1 MCLPAYFSG
10 KYWCLITSENQRA
23 RFPSFVLIVFR
34 DSASYCKKNVF
45 CLTLMEPVKA
55 RARWWPSA
63 CLKSVIGLRRLE
75 KTLKFLRCIHVID
88 LVLKYG
94 SDINEG
100 NWLQLL
106 FYFIVLMGI
115 VASAIGLSFFSYVSG
130 FRLKF
135 FRIALL
141 RKRLQLDS
149 KSDDHE
155 WIDFWVFCL
164 KMDSFVD
171 FISVWTK
178 ICKNC
183 SIVILFWRHQFFS
196 MFSLMCILVCSLEM
210 LVLFSHRIL

>member
-1 MCLPAYFSG
+1 M
-10 KYWCLITSENQRA
+10 ITTENQII

-75 KTLKFLRCIHVID
+75 KTLKFLRCIHVFD
-88 LVLKYG
+88 RVLKYC

-100 NWLQLL
+100 DWWHLL

-115 VASAIGLSFFSYVSG
+115 VASVFGMIFFSCVSG

-135 FRIALL
+135 SGTAFW
-141 RKRLQLDS
+141 RKRLQLDY
-149 KSDDHE
+149 KSDLTTNGLLL
-155 WIDFWVFCL
+155 DFFCW
-164 KMDSFVD
+164 KMAHFID
-171 FISVWTK
+171 FISVWTE
-178 ICKNC
+178 ICKSC
-183 SIVILFWRHQFFS
+183 SFVFFCFDDIKS
-196 MFSLMCILVCSLEM
+196 FG
-210 LVLFSHRIL
+210 